1 MNRTVQAAIAV
12 ILILV
17 ITFSSIAIFQTIG
30 RRWKLDVT
38 DQKIY
43 TLSPGTKAIL
53 AKINQPINARLYYA
67 KTAALKAP
75 DQIRYFNNYYEFVKA
90 LLEEY
95 VSASRGMVRLE
106 VLDPRP
112 YSKEEEEALQY
123 GLRRFSITPEENFFF
138 GLVVQ
143 TPFGVTKSIP
153 FFSPDR
159 ENFVEYDI
167 SYLIDTAIT
176 RSKQRIGVLSSI
188 PIMGE
193 DVSDYMAQMMRIQG
207 QEPAR
212 PWTIIEHLR
221 KKYEVNRV
229 PTEVNDVN
237 DLNDVDI
244 LLVAHPK
251 KLPERTLFAIDQ
263 YVLKGGRAVVCI
275 DPYCFVDRP
284 SQQMRMLGATEQA
297 SDLQPLLRT
306 WGLDMPANTFAG
318 DLALAL
324 DVRMSETQRPEK
336 LIGYLQL
343 RGNCFNKDHVITGQL
358 NDVRV
363 AFAGSL
369 VEVNQPQVSTDPNNP
384 GSKTQGIKRI
394 PLVMT
399 TNEGNTWQV
408 SSPYELMYPEP
419 SSLMKRFSKGTRPV
433 VMGYMVTG
441 RFKSAYPD
449 GITIEVEQQDPNDP
463 NDTKKVTKKLTGLT
477 EAAKD
482 CAVVVFS
489 DVDFISNQLA
499 YQETF
504 FGNIVVGDNSAL
516 LMNALDDLAGS
527 PDLISIR
534 SRGNFRRP
542 FVRVDKIEQEAE
554 AQTAEE
560 VAKLNAQ
567 IAGYNE
573 ELQKLVS
580 TAQDADEQQVV
591 GSTILQ
597 KRREIELK
605 IRAAQ
610 RELNNIKLKRRERI
624 EQLGNQ
630 LRQANMLAAPAV
642 ILAVAIALGVTRSVR
657 KRHYISHASDA

>member
-1 MNRTVQAAIAV
+1 MNRTVQAVIAV
-12 ILILV
+12 VLILIT
-17 ITFSSIAIFQTIG
+17 TFSVIIIAQTIG
-30 RRWKLDVT
+30 RRWKVDVT
-38 DQKIY
+38 DQRIY
-43 TLSPGTKAIL
+43 SLSAGTRAIL
-53 AKINQPINARLYYA
+53 AKLNQPITAKLYYA

-75 DQIRYFNNYYEFVKA
+75 DQIRYFNNYYEFVRA

-95 VSASRGMVRLE
+95 VDVSGGLVRLE
-106 VLDPRP
+106 VIDPRP
-112 YSKEEEEALQY
+112 YSKEEEEAMQY

-143 TPFGVTKSIP
+143 TPFGVTKTIP

-176 RSKQRIGVLSSI
+176 KAKQRIGVLSSI
-188 PIMGE
+188 PVMGE
-193 DVSDYMAQMMRIQG
+193 DISDYMAQMMRMQG
-207 QEPAR
+207 QEPPK

-237 DLNDVDI
+237 DLNDVD
-244 LLVAHPK
+244 LLIVVHPK
-251 KLPERTLFAIDQ
+251 KLPERTIFAIDQ
-263 YVLKGGRAVVCI
+263 YVLKGGRAVVCV

-284 SQQMRMLGATEQA
+284 SQQMRMFGPTEQS
-297 SDLQPLLRT
+297 SDLQLLLRT

-318 DLALAL
+318 DMALAIP
-324 DVRMSETQRPEK
+324 VRMSENRRPEK
-336 LIGYLQL
+336 LIGYMELTK
-343 RGNCFNKDHVITGQL
+343 GCFNPDHVITSQL

-363 AFAGSL
+363 AFAGAL
-369 VEVNQPQVSTDPNNP
+369 VEVNQPASTADPNST
-384 GSKTQGIKRI
+384 GKERQITRI

-399 TNEGNTWQV
+399 TENGNTWQV
-408 SSPYELMYPEP
+408 SSPYELAFPDPE
-419 SSLMKRFSKGTRPV
+419 SLMRRFSKGSKPV
-433 VMGYMVTG
+433 VMGYLVTG
-441 RFKSAYPD
+441 KFASAFPE
-449 GITIEVEQQDPNDP
+449 GITIEVDQADPNDP
-463 NDTKKVTKKLTGLT
+463 NSTKKVSKKITGLT
-477 EAAKD
+477 EATTD

-499 YQETF
+499 YQAAF

-516 LMNALDDLAGS
+516 LMNALDYLSGS
-527 PDLISIR
+527 DELITIR

-542 FVRVDKIEQEAE
+542 FTVVDRIEEQAE
-554 AQTAEE
+554 MDTASK
-560 VAKLNAQ
+560 VAALNAQ

-610 RELNNIKLKRRERI
+610 RELNDIKLQRRERI
-624 EQLGNQ
+624 ERLGNR
-630 LRQANMLAAPAV
+630 LRQANMFAAPAV
-642 ILAVAIALGVTRSVR
+642 ILVVAVILGVRRSVR